1 MDSAGHALQSAKA
14 RRHGRNAVG
23 NGLQRT
29 GLVRATVALVVVL
42 GIGVFALA
50 AFLGLEAAG
59 QRASDFLIAL
69 GLAGTTA
76 LVLAAITAWLAGRDF
91 STDLLLVDDGLR
103 AMIADDPPS
112 PVSSIRTLD
121 ELGLLVHAFEDLRRS
136 FEQAL
141 ARESRLL
148 REAETAEAMKG
159 EFLQAVS
166 HELRTPL
173 NAILGFAEVLL
184 GEIDGPLNA
193 DQEQDLRIIRGAG
206 EHLVALFND
215 VLDLSA
221 AATDQLRLERT
232 RVAPG
237 AIVSQVAAELRGLR
251 GSKNIDLVVEIEGDV
266 PELFADPKRLRQIVT
281 NLGSNAIKFTDA
293 GEVRLEVTRVEGAV
307 EIRVSDTG
315 IGIPEDALG
324 RIFEEFDRFV
334 ESTPDRRRRGGA
346 GLGLAIA
353 KSLVELHGG
362 RLEARS
368 QVGVG
373 STFTVHLPIGDA
385 P

>member
-1 MDSAGHALQSAKA
+1 MDSAPHALHSAKT
-14 RRHGRNAVG
+14 RGHGTSSVR

-29 GLVRATVALVVVL
+29 GLVRATVALVVGL

-50 AFLGLEAAG
+50 AILGLEAAG
-59 QRASDFLIAL
+59 ERASEFLLAL
-69 GLAGTTA
+69 ALAGTTA

-184 GEIDGPLNA
+184 GEIDGPLNP

-266 PELFADPKRLRQIVT
+266 PDLYADPKRLRQIVT

-315 IGIPEDALG
+315 IGIPEDALD

-362 RLEARS
+362 WLQARS

-385 P
+385 A

>member
-1 MDSAGHALQSAKA
+1 MELRSDPRNDS
-14 RRHGRNAVG
+14 RRTT
-23 NGLQRT
+23 RT
-29 GLVRATVALVVVL
+29 ALVRATVALVVTL
-42 GIGVFALA
+42 GLGVFALA
-50 AFLGLEAAG
+50 ATLGLGAAG
-59 QRASDFLIAL
+59 AREGEFLVAL
-69 GLAGTTA
+69 SLAGLAA
-76 LVLAAITAWLAGRDF
+76 LALASLTAWLAGRDF

-103 AMIADDPPS
+103 AMIADEPPRAA
-112 PVSSIRTLD
+112 SSLRTLD
-121 ELGLLVHAFEDLRRS
+121 ELGLLVHAFEELRRS
-136 FEQAL
+136 FEDAL
-141 ARESRLL
+141 AREGRLL
-148 REAETAEAMKG
+148 REAEAAEAVKA

-173 NAILGFAEVLL
+173 NAILGFADVLL
-184 GEIDGPLNA
+184 GEIDGPLNP

-221 AATDQLRLERT
+221 AATDQLRLERV

-251 GSKNIDLVVEIEGDV
+251 GSKNLDLVVEIEGDV
-266 PELFADPKRLRQIVT
+266 PEILADPKRLRQIVT

-293 GEVRLEVTRVEGAV
+293 GEVRLEVARVEDGV
-307 EIRVSDTG
+307 QIRVSDTG
-315 IGIPEDALG
+315 IGIPEDALD

-334 ESTPDRRRRGGA
+334 ESTPERRRRGGA

-385 P
+385 S